1 MRDDI
6 VITNIDKGGAVIIKD
21 VKDYVKECERH
32 LNNTENQKH
41 LQKDLTATINES
53 VHTITKRSENKKFIQ
68 QNIAG
73 LKTNFPRSPRFYN

>member
-6 VITNIDKGGAVIIKD
+6 VITNADKTGAVIIKD

-32 LNNTENQKH
+32 LNNTENQKY

-53 VHTITKRSENKKFIQ
+53 VHTTTKRFENKKLIQ
-68 QNIAG
+68 KNIAG